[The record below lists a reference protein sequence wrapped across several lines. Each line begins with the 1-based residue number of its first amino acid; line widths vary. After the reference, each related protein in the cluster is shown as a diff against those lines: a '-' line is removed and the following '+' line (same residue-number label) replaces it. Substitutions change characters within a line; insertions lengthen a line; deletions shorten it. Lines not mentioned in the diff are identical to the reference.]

1 MPTKIVAL
9 DIKERHPKL
18 LDSKTDFI
26 YARFGNQ
33 LLAILRQQLP
43 DITIEDN
50 IDIAIA
56 LTLYMEDIIAESGLW
71 HGFVMRHKEL
81 YGKYLPFYPID
92 EDEYFLNE
100 PNVEDIQ
107 FLIWNYLSF
116 NEGKLIHPI
125 SPFIL
130 RAAQAVFNFCLNS
143 FETLPVNEALHDY
156 FHRCAFMDDFVTMRF
171 TLEWLLFDSYLTFT
185 PQLAAK
191 YQNLHQH
198 LYENLYAETDD
209 IRQSMYMANS
219 LSVFL
224 FRVGPLAFYPS
235 EWLENILRANGQ
247 DEYAA
252 RLSSIFFDN
261 INIYK
266 VIEEQDDGI
275 LFKLS
280 DGKERFVEY
289 AALNLKRGVIGKSKK
304 IIMSLVFYMDRWEL
318 NGVMSMLPDD
328 GDKPLAEST
337 EDTDAPSTI
346 GIPNYKKLMKLSG
359 NSPLFYFKD
368 EKEYL
373 DFLRK
378 DMGLKNVDAQ
388 IGMFQGDGENIV
400 AFIPSPSTGFETCSN
415 AAQCICDERNP
426 YYVATTGIDEQWN
439 LFVSLSTHEMLQYL
453 FERDMLPQLRFPC
466 PPGLEAESHKIVVE
480 NWDFLERNFKRINY

>member
-1 MPTKIVAL
+1 M
-9 DIKERHPKL
+9 
-18 LDSKTDFI
+18 
-26 YARFGNQ
+26 
-33 LLAILRQQLP
+33 
-43 DITIEDN
+43 
-50 IDIAIA
+50 
-56 LTLYMEDIIAESGLW
+56 
-71 HGFVMRHKEL
+71 
-81 YGKYLPFYPID
+81 
-92 EDEYFLNE
+92 
-100 PNVEDIQ
+100 
-107 FLIWNYLSF
+107 
-116 NEGKLIHPI
+116 
-125 SPFIL
+125 
-130 RAAQAVFNFCLNS
+130 
-143 FETLPVNEALHDY
+143 
-156 FHRCAFMDDFVTMRF
+156 
-171 TLEWLLFDSYLTFT
+171 
-185 PQLAAK
+185 
-191 YQNLHQH
+191 
-198 LYENLYAETDD
+198 
-209 IRQSMYMANS
+209 
-219 LSVFL
+219 
-224 FRVGPLAFYPS
+224 
-235 EWLENILRANGQ
+235 
-247 DEYAA
+247 
-252 RLSSIFFDN
+252 
-261 INIYK
+261 
-266 VIEEQDDGI
+266 
-275 LFKLS
+275 S

-318 NGVMSMLPDD
+318 NGVMSMLSDD
-328 GDKPLAEST
+328 DDKPLAEST